1 MSLQVTPQTIR
12 DLRVAISLAL
22 TKGRGMAR
30 PFWSRLAMKVTAN
43 TKHMSLPMHA
53 ATAKLRRWDGER
65 KVVGGKAYD
74 YRVTP
79 DKFELT
85 LGIPIEEIEDDNIGA
100 WQHTMEDMGMQIE
113 LWPDDLVSAVLIEGE
128 SGLGFDGKPFFAND
142 HELKAGATIDN
153 LFTST
158 SLTKANLA
166 ASIAEM
172 KSWVGEDG
180 RPLRVEPNKLVV
192 PPALEDTARDILES
206 PLIST
211 VYGSNT
217 AAAAGSNTMRGRL
230 ELEVL
235 PELSAD
241 AGGSDTSCYVMDC
254 SKPTKPLVF
263 VERVAPTVTNKNS
276 ASDDNVFNDDEIR
289 VGVRARGAAGYGP
302 FWLAAKLSS

>member
-1 MSLQVTPQTIR
+1 MSLQITPQTIR
-12 DLRVAISLAL
+12 DLRVAINMGL

-30 PFWSRLAMKVTAN
+30 PFWPRFAAKVSAN
-43 TKHMSLPMHA
+43 TKHVSLPMHA

-79 DKFELT
+79 DRFELT
-85 LGIPIEEIEDDNIGA
+85 LGIPVEEIEDDNIGA
-100 WQHTMEDMGMQIE
+100 WQHTIQDMGVQIE
-113 LWPDDLVSAVLIEGE
+113 LWPDDLVAAVLLAGE
-128 SGLGFDGKPFFAND
+128 SGLGFDGLAFFANT
-142 HELKAGATIDN
+142 HSLKSGTTIDN

-158 SLTKANLA
+158 SLTKANVA
-166 ASIAEM
+166 AVIAEM
-172 KSWVGEDG
+172 KGWVGEDG

-192 PPALEDTARDILES
+192 PPSLEDTARDILES
-206 PLIST
+206 PLINT

-235 PELSAD
+235 PELGAD
-241 AGGSDTSCYVMDC
+241 AGGSDTDWYVKDC
-254 SKPTKPLVF
+254 TKPTKPYVF
-263 VERVAPTVTNKNS
+263 VERVPPTITNKNS
-276 ASDDNVFNDDEIR
+276 SNDDNVFNDDELR

-302 FWLAAKLSS
+302 FWLAAKCKA

>member
-1 MSLQVTPQTIR
+1 MSLQITPQTIR
-12 DLRVAISLAL
+12 DLRVAINMGL

-30 PFWSRLAMKVTAN
+30 PFWPRFAAKVSAN
-43 TKHMSLPMHA
+43 TKHVSLPLHA

-79 DKFELT
+79 DRFELT
-85 LGIPIEEIEDDNIGA
+85 LGIPVEEIEDDNIGA
-100 WQHTMEDMGMQIE
+100 WQHTIQDMGVQIE
-113 LWPDDLVSAVLIEGE
+113 LWPDDLVAAVLLAGE
-128 SGLGFDGKPFFAND
+128 SGLGFDGLAFFANT
-142 HELKAGATIDN
+142 HSLKSGTTIDN

-158 SLTKANLA
+158 SLTKANVA
-166 ASIAEM
+166 AVIAEM
-172 KSWVGEDG
+172 KGWVGEDG

-192 PPALEDTARDILES
+192 PPSLEDTARDILES
-206 PLIST
+206 PLINT

-235 PELSAD
+235 PELGAD
-241 AGGSDTSCYVMDC
+241 AGGSDTDWYVKDC
-254 SKPTKPLVF
+254 TKPTKPYVF
-263 VERVAPTVTNKNS
+263 VERVPPTITNKNS
-276 ASDDNVFNDDEIR
+276 SNDDNVFNDDELR

-302 FWLAAKLSS
+302 FWLAAKCKA

>member
-1 MSLQVTPQTIR
+1 MSLQITPQTIR
-12 DLRVAISLAL
+12 DLRVAINMGL

-30 PFWSRLAMKVTAN
+30 PFWSRFAAKVSAN
-43 TKHMSLPMHA
+43 TKHVSLPMHA

-79 DKFELT
+79 DRFELT
-85 LGIPIEEIEDDNIGA
+85 LGIPVEEIEDDNIGA
-100 WQHTMEDMGMQIE
+100 WQHTIQDMGVQIE
-113 LWPDDLVSAVLIEGE
+113 LWPDDLVAAVLLAGE
-128 SGLGFDGKPFFAND
+128 SGLGFDGLAFFANT
-142 HELKAGATIDN
+142 HSLKSGTTIDN

-158 SLTKANLA
+158 SLTKANVA
-166 ASIAEM
+166 AVIAEM
-172 KSWVGEDG
+172 KGWVGEDG

-192 PPALEDTARDILES
+192 PPSLEDTARDILES
-206 PLIST
+206 PLINT

-235 PELSAD
+235 PELGAD
-241 AGGSDTSCYVMDC
+241 AGGSDTDWYVKDC
-254 SKPTKPLVF
+254 TKPTKPYVF
-263 VERVAPTVTNKNS
+263 VERVPPTITNKNS
-276 ASDDNVFNDDEIR
+276 SNDDNVFNDDELR

-302 FWLAAKLSS
+302 FWLAAKCKA

>member
-1 MSLQVTPQTIR
+1 MSIQVTPQTIR
-12 DLRVAISLAL
+12 DLRVAISMAI

-30 PFWSRLAMKVTAN
+30 PFWPQLAAKVSAN
-43 TKHMSLPMHA
+43 TKHVSLPMHA

-79 DKFELT
+79 DRFELT
-85 LGIPIEEIEDDNIGA
+85 LGIPVEEIEDDNIGA
-100 WQHTMEDMGMQIE
+100 WTNTLMDMGVQIE
-113 LWPDDLVSAVLIEGE
+113 LWPDDLVAAVLLAGE
-128 SGLGFDGKPFFAND
+128 TGLAFDGLAFFANT
-142 HELKAGATIDN
+142 HSLKSGTTIDN

-158 SLTKANLA
+158 SLTKANVA
-166 ASIAEM
+166 AVIAEM

-180 RPLRVEPNKLVV
+180 RALRVEPSLLVV

-206 PLIST
+206 PFINT

-230 ELEVL
+230 SLLVL
-235 PELSAD
+235 PEIGTD
-241 AGGSDTSCYVMDC
+241 AGGSDTSWYVMDTT
-254 SKPTKPLVF
+254 KPTKPLVF
-263 VERVAPTVTNKNS
+263 VERVAPQITNKNS
-276 ASDDNVFNDDEIR
+276 SNDDNVFNDDEIR

-302 FWLAAKLSS
+302 FWLAAKCNA